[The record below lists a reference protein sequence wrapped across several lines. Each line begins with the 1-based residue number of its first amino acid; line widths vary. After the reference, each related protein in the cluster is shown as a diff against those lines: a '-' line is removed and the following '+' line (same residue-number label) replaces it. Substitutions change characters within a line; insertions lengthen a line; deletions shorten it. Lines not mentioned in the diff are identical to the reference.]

1 MFLYYGKNQE
11 SKVISNIIGY
21 IDKKYITFYRK
32 FILQTKTLSKG
43 GVDRIVYIL

>member
-21 IDKKYITFYRK
+21 CGIRASSDFVKLIKC
-32 FILQTKTLSKG
+32 LENN
-43 GVDRIVYIL
+43 

>member
-21 IDKKYITFYRK
+21 GR
-32 FILQTKTLSKG
+32 
-43 GVDRIVYIL
+43 VDLNGALNR

>member
-21 IDKKYITFYRK
+21 SGIITIID
-32 FILQTKTLSKG
+32 LETKE
-43 GVDRIVYIL
+43 

>member
-21 IDKKYITFYRK
+21 
-32 FILQTKTLSKG
+32 S
-43 GVDRIVYIL
+43 GVVSNDFWF